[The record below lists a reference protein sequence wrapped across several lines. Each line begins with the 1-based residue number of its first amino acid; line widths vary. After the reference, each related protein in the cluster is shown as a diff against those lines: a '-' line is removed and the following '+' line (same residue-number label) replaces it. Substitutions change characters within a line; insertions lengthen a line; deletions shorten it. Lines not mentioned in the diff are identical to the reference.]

1 VRAPGG
7 CVVSLVRRSSG
18 LLAPV
23 ASTVAA
29 CSTMAVWATLAVCSG
44 LAVGVPALLVGQA
57 RGATILSYNAGA
69 PVSSTRHQTAPSPHG
84 AAHALGGTPV
94 ARPPGVPHAPSGPVL
109 GSGVLAV
116 EEASASAPSSGGDPL
131 TGNGLDSPLCRQLG
145 GLSASQQRSC
155 QTDNFV
161 AAPDPTNNYAFDVNI
176 NTGVSRWGN
185 DMSATIDNFAQFGWM
200 ALVSATHGLVVMF
213 EWCYSLNL
221 LSDSLL
227 REVTGALRNA
237 RLTFTEPWMVIVLAV
252 ASTLAVYHG
261 LVRRRVAETMGQV
274 LAMLAMMVGGLWV
287 IADPAGTV
295 GAVEQ
300 WANQAGLGTMAA
312 VASGTPG
319 HAERT
324 LADNMQV
331 IFASVVSTPWCYLE
345 FGNVGWCDNA
355 RLLDRGLKNAGM
367 AIAKSEEKKSGC
379 RSTCGAGASPGTR
392 TLSASAVLL
401 REAQTN
407 GELFL
412 ALPANEPQRNS
423 VTREGTLLNI
433 LCGDNKSADECKGPM
448 GPQAEFRSQKGTG
461 SRVIGLFAIW
471 LGALG
476 MLLLLGYLAL
486 RLLGAALV
494 GLFFLLL
501 APAAVLAPALGD
513 GGRSAFRGWALKLM
527 EAVIAKLTYSF
538 LLGVVLMMMKLLLS
552 LTILGWWGEW
562 LLISAFWWGVFLKRH
577 QTLGWAQSGGRGQ
590 APAKHRSM
598 ARRVADTLEAPLAL
612 VHAGRALKGALTRP
626 APEVK
631 PRPTSRLKPHTTIQP
646 GSDKQSPAD
655 GGPAAGGPAT
665 NRWGGNGD
673 GDGRSGEGGA
683 GGDTRTRARAPGGE
697 PVRRRR
703 DHGLAGEQAAVQT
716 ALAGG
721 KAAQAGQRG
730 QLERVRSEREKAVA
744 NGDTRRAAKLGAR
757 EERIEGT
764 RARRETLALAM
775 VEPEPELEAG
785 ELAVSA
791 VGGRHAGGK
800 GPRNGQPGA
809 GHSVGG
815 HAHAVSPAGSDV
827 RGRQAPGAGARG
839 GQKASPSRSQSP
851 PSSTA
856 EIWQGSEQ
864 GDARKRARQS
874 SSVMDDAREVAARR
888 KRQLGWGPEMGRGPE
903 S

>member
-1 VRAPGG
+1 M
-7 CVVSLVRRSSG
+7 RRSSG
-18 LLAPV
+18 LLALI
-23 ASTVAA
+23 ASTAVAA
-29 CSTMAVWATLAVCSG
+29 CSG
-44 LAVGVPALLVGQA
+44 LVVGVSALLVGQA

-69 PVSSTRHQTAPSPHG
+69 PVSSSARYRTAPSLHGGPH
-84 AAHALGGTPV
+84 APGGPPV
-94 ARPPGVPHAPSGPVL
+94 ASPPRVPHAPSGPVIT
-109 GSGVLAV
+109 SGVLAG

-131 TGNGLDSPLCRQLG
+131 TGNGLDSPLCRQPG
-145 GLSASQQRSC
+145 SLSPAQQRSC
-155 QTDNFV
+155 QTDDFV

-176 NTGVSRWGN
+176 NTGVSKWGN
-185 DMSATIDNFAQFGWM
+185 DMSATINNFAQFGWM

-227 REVTGALRNA
+227 REVTSALRNA
-237 RLTFTEPWMVIVLAV
+237 RLRFTEPWMVIVLAV
-252 ASTLAVYHG
+252 ASTLAVYNG

-295 GAVEQ
+295 GVIEQ

-312 VASGTPG
+312 IASGTPG

-331 IFASVVSTPWCYLE
+331 IFGSVVTTPWCYLE

-355 RLLDRGLKNAGM
+355 RLLDRGLRNAGLV
-367 AIAKSEEKKSGC
+367 IAKSEEKKSGC
-379 RSTCGAGASPGTR
+379 RSICGAGASPGAR
-392 TLSASAVLL
+392 TLSASAALL
-401 REAQTN
+401 REARTN

-423 VTREGTLLNI
+423 VTREGTLLNV
-433 LCGDNKSADECKGPM
+433 LCGDNKSADECKGPT

-471 LGALG
+471 LGVLG

-552 LTILGWWGEW
+552 LTILGWWGQW

-590 APAKHRSM
+590 APAKHRSV
-598 ARRVADTLEAPLAL
+598 ARRVADTLEAP
-612 VHAGRALKGALTRP
+612 RALLHPVRATREKLRRP
-626 APEVK
+626 APPEVK
-631 PRPTSRLKPHTTIQP
+631 PRTKSRSRPHTTIP
-646 GSDKQSPAD
+646 PWSGKSTAGGVPDTE
-655 GGPAAGGPAT
+655 GPAGHS
-665 NRWGGNGD
+665 GD
-673 GDGRSGEGGA
+673 GKGGGSGKG
-683 GGDTRTRARAPGGE
+683 GGDLTARARNRAPAGE
-697 PVRRRR
+697 PVERRR
-703 DHGLAGEQAAVQT
+703 DRGLAGEQAAVQAT
-716 ALAGG
+716 LAGG
-721 KAAQAGQRG
+721 KAAQGG

-744 NGDTRRAAKLGAR
+744 SGDTRRAAKLGAR
-757 EERIEGT
+757 EERIEGKP
-764 RARRETLALAM
+764 ARREALTLAI
-775 VEPEPELEAG
+775 VEPELEAG

-791 VGGRHAGGK
+791 VAGRRAGWK
-800 GPRNGQPGA
+800 GPREGRA
-809 GHSVGG
+809 GDGDSAGG
-815 HAHAVSPAGSDV
+815 RSHTVSPASGGA
-827 RGRQAPGAGARG
+827 RGRQAPGAGAREREE
-839 GQKASPSRSQSP
+839 ALTSRSQGP
-851 PSSTA
+851 PSSRA
-856 EIWQGSEQ
+856 EIWQTSEQ
-864 GDARKRARQS
+864 GDVRKRARQS

-888 KRQLGWGPEMGRGPE
+888 KRQLGWGSEKGKGPE